1 MEYGAL
7 TLSSTVFYI
16 ICNVSGRQYT
26 TGNEV
31 LLVVLDF

>member
-7 TLSSTVFYI
+7 TLSLQLCSI